1 MKQTRN
7 PHYIIW
13 TLFQNLTPNS
23 AVFSPQLMK
32 AGTTHVL
39 RRILHFRWLGQTV
52 LRIHL
57 SHGVYANFKV
67 NFSHCASSQFSYVFS
82 FLFLFTVWYVVLILL
97 LSSFCQCQFNLTVA
111 KTIKFYLILIEW
123 LVHWSCFLWH
133 CMCVILTPGRALR
146 FPVSL
151 WGACKMFGT
160 PHGLNLARLSWI
172 CENQVYPFPET
183 KRVMCELW
191 KTSQC
196 FLCGF

>member
-82 FLFLFTVWYVVLILL
+82 FLFLFTVWYVVLTSFIIVLSMSIQPYGCKDNKILSYL
-97 LSSFCQCQFNLTVA
+97 NRMTCA
-111 KTIKFYLILIEW
+111 LILFFMTLYVCYSHSRKSSSISGL
-123 LVHWSCFLWH
+123 LV
-133 CMCVILTPGRALR
+133 R
-146 FPVSL
+146 
-151 WGACKMFGT
+151 
-160 PHGLNLARLSWI
+160 RL
-172 CENQVYPFPET
+172 
-183 KRVMCELW
+183 
-191 KTSQC
+191 
-196 FLCGF
+196 